1 MIKFFKLIA
10 VLEGLS
16 YLLLFINMFVTKNID
31 LEIYKKIL
39 GPLGMT
45 HGLFFIVYLILAYLI
60 KKQQNWNFKSFV
72 IVCFASVIPFG
83 TFYIERKLIN

>member
-1 MIKFFKLIA
+1 MIKLFKLIA

-31 LEIYKKIL
+31 FEIYKKIL

-45 HGLFFIVYLILAYLI
+45 HGLFFIFYLILAYLV

-72 IVCFASVIPFG
+72 IVCLASVIPFG